1 MLATAQPAMTNKS
14 EHSSSLTMA
23 INAGT
28 TRARPPES
36 AAQVSSAIP
45 TLRGQIPAH
54 SPFTSTPESRNGS
67 SSAVSVYQQQ
77 KQQKYFH
84 SRRVKKGEIERP
96 WLDKKDPR
104 EKWVW
109 IIPMIGMFIGLSLAA
124 LLIYDGL
131 RAVINHEYCPVLDE
145 DFSRGFDTNV
155 WTKEAEVGGFGFVL
169 VWRPSW

>member
-1 MLATAQPAMTNKS
+1 MAERF
-14 EHSSSLTMA
+14 EHSSSPSMD
-23 INAGT
+23 INTGKNVASSS
-28 TRARPPES
+28 ES
-36 AAQVSSAIP
+36 AAQVNSAIP
-45 TLRGQIPAH
+45 TLRGQTPSQ
-54 SPFTSTPESRNGS
+54 SPFISTPESRNGS

-84 SRRVKKGEIERP
+84 SRRVKKGQIERP

-109 IIPMIGMFIGLSLAA
+109 IIPLIGMFIGLSLAA

-145 DFSRGFDTNV
+145 EFSRGFDTNV
-155 WTKEAEVGGFGFVL
+155 WTKEAEVGGFGFFQ

>member
-1 MLATAQPAMTNKS
+1 MAEKL
-14 EHSSSLTMA
+14 EHSSSPTMV
-23 INAGT
+23 INAGII
-28 TRARPPES
+28 RASTPES
-36 AAQVSSAIP
+36 AAQFSSAIP
-45 TLRGQIPAH
+45 TLRGQTLAQ
-54 SPFTSTPESRNGS
+54 SPFLSTPESRNGS

-131 RAVINHEYCPVLDE
+131 KAVINHEYCPVLDE
-145 DFSRGFDTNV
+145 DFSRGFDTDV
-155 WTKEAEVGGFGFVL
+155 WTKEAEVGGFGFVQ
-169 VWRPSW
+169 VWIPSW

>member
-1 MLATAQPAMTNKS
+1 MAEKL
-14 EHSSSLTMA
+14 EHSSSPT
-23 INAGT
+23 IVFNT
-28 TRARPPES
+28 ETIRASTPES
-36 AAQVSSAIP
+36 AAQVNSPIP
-45 TLRGQIPAH
+45 TLRGQTPAQ
-54 SPFTSTPESRNGS
+54 SPFISTSELRNGS

-84 SRRVKKGEIERP
+84 SRRIKKGEIERP

-109 IIPMIGMFIGLSLAA
+109 IIPLIGMFIGLSLAA

-145 DFSRGFDTNV
+145 DFSRGFNTEV
-155 WTKEAEVGGFGFVL
+155 WTKEAEVGGFGFVQ
-169 VWRPSW
+169 VRVPSS

>member
-1 MLATAQPAMTNKS
+1 MA
-14 EHSSSLTMA
+14 ERFEDSSSPKMA
-23 INAGT
+23 INAET
-28 TRARPPES
+28 TRASTPES

-45 TLRGQIPAH
+45 SLRGQTPAQ
-54 SPFTSTPESRNGS
+54 SPFISTPESRNGS
-67 SSAVSVYQQQ
+67 SSAVSVHQQQ

-155 WTKEAEVGGFGFVL
+155 WTKEAEVGGFGFVEI
-169 VWRPSW
+169 WRPSW

>member
-1 MLATAQPAMTNKS
+1 MAERL
-14 EHSSSLTMA
+14 EHSSSPTMVS
-23 INAGT
+23 NAGT
-28 TRARPPES
+28 IRASTPES
-36 AAQVSSAIP
+36 AAQVSSPIP
-45 TLRGQIPAH
+45 TLRGQNLAQ
-54 SPFTSTPESRNGS
+54 SPVISTPELRNGS

-84 SRRVKKGEIERP
+84 SRRIKKGEIERP

-131 RAVINHEYCPVLDE
+131 KAVINHEYCPVLDE
-145 DFSRGFDTNV
+145 DFSRGFNTDV
-155 WTKEAEVGGFGFVL
+155 WTKEAEVGGFGFV
-169 VWRPSW
+169 RD